1 MLFRSGGTVLTESV
15 FALPGL
21 GTVILQAIRMKNV
34 PMVMG
39 ATIFLASMFS
49 IIILVT
55 DIVCAFVDPRVRAMY
70 SKK

>member
-1 MLFRSGGTVLTESV
+1 M

-21 GTVILQAIRMKNV
+21 GTLILQAIRMKNV

-39 ATIFLASMFS
+39 ATIFLAGMFS
-49 IIILVT
+49 IIILIT

-70 SKK
+70 SNK